1 MNQPQTPNPQTA
13 VALLLATS
21 PVAINKA
28 KGGRPP
34 KAAHEKQSHVIAVR
48 LTEDEYATVAA
59 EAARAGLSLGEV
71 ARRGAL
77 NHRTTII
84 NPQVVTNLR
93 ELNRLGNLLNQALT
107 SVHTCDRNKVE
118 QSRKNVATI
127 CNMILAEIA
136 AKSGEGKQR

>member
-21 PVAINKA
+21 PVTKPRA

-59 EAARAGLSLGEV
+59 EAARTGLSLGEV

-84 NPQVVTNLR
+84 NPQVVINLR
-93 ELNRLGNLLNQALT
+93 ELNRLGNLLNQALI
-107 SVHTCDRNKVE
+107 SVHACNRDKVD

-127 CNMILAEIA
+127 CNMILAEMA
-136 AKSGEGKQR
+136 AKSGEVIK

>member
-13 VALLLATS
+13 VARLLATS
-21 PVAINKA
+21 PVTKPRA

-34 KAAHEKQSHVIAVR
+34 KAAHEKQSHVIALR
-48 LTEDEYATVAA
+48 LNDAEYATITA

-118 QSRKNVATI
+118 QSRKNIATI
-127 CNMILAEIA
+127 CNMILAEMA
-136 AKSGEGKQR
+136 AKSGEGKR

>member
-21 PVAINKA
+21 PVAKTKA
-28 KGGRPP
+28 KGGRPF
-34 KAAHEKQSHVIAVR
+34 KAASEKQSHTIAVR
-48 LTEDEYATVAA
+48 LTDEEYATITA

-84 NPQVVTNLR
+84 NPQVAVNLR

-107 SVHTCDRNKVE
+107 SVHTCNRDKVE

-127 CNMILAEIA
+127 CNMILAEMA
-136 AKSGEGKQR
+136 AKSGEGKR

>member
-1 MNQPQTPNPQTA
+1 MNLPQNPKPQTA
-13 VALLLATS
+13 VALLSATS
-21 PVAINKA
+21 PVTKPRA

-34 KAAHEKQSHVIAVR
+34 KAACEKQSHVIAVR
-48 LTEDEYATVAA
+48 LTEDEYATITA

-77 NHRTTII
+77 NHRTTVI

-93 ELNRLGNLLNQALT
+93 ELNRLGNLLNQALI
-107 SVHTCDRNKVE
+107 SVHACNKDKVD

-136 AKSGEGKQR
+136 AKSGEVIK

>member
-1 MNQPQTPNPQTA
+1 MNQPQTPTPQTA
-13 VALLLATS
+13 AALLLATS
-21 PVAINKA
+21 PVANNKS

-34 KAAHEKQSHVIAVR
+34 KAACEKQSHTIAVR
-48 LTEDEYATVAA
+48 LTDAEYATITA

-77 NHRTTII
+77 KHRTTII
-84 NPQVVTNLR
+84 HPQVAINLR

-107 SVHTCDRNKVE
+107 SVHTCSRDKVE

-127 CNMILAEIA
+127 CSMILAEMA
-136 AKSGEGKQR
+136 TKSSEGGQ

>member
-21 PVAINKA
+21 PVANNKA

-34 KAAHEKQSHVIAVR
+34 KAASEKQSHTIAVR
-48 LTEDEYATVAA
+48 LTDTEYATITA

-84 NPQVVTNLR
+84 NPQVAINLR
-93 ELNRLGNLLNQALT
+93 ELNRLGNLLNQALA
-107 SVHTCDRNKVE
+107 SVHTCDKEKVE
-118 QSRKNVATI
+118 QSRKNVATV
-127 CNMILAEIA
+127 CNMILNAMA
-136 AKSGEGKQR
+136 TKSSEATK

>member
-1 MNQPQTPNPQTA
+1 MDQPQTPNPQTA
-13 VALLLATS
+13 VALLLTTS
-21 PVAINKA
+21 PVANNKA

-34 KAAHEKQSHVIAVR
+34 KAAHEKQSHVIALR
-48 LTEDEYATVAA
+48 LNDAEYATVTA
-59 EAARAGLSLGEV
+59 EADRAGLSLGEV

-84 NPQVVTNLR
+84 NPQVAVNLR

-107 SVHTCDRNKVE
+107 SVHNCDRDKVE

-127 CNMILAEIA
+127 CNMLLNAMA
-136 AKSGEGKQR
+136 AKSSEVTR

>member
-1 MNQPQTPNPQTA
+1 MNQPQTPTPQTA
-13 VALLLATS
+13 AALLLATS
-21 PVAINKA
+21 PAANNKA

-34 KAAHEKQSHVIAVR
+34 KAACEKQSHVIAVR

-77 NHRTTII
+77 NHRTTVI
-84 NPQVVTNLR
+84 NPQVAVNMR

-107 SVHTCDRNKVE
+107 SVHTCDRDKVE

-127 CNMILAEIA
+127 CTMLLNAMAT
-136 AKSGEGKQR
+136 KSGEGKR

>member
-1 MNQPQTPNPQTA
+1 MDQPQTPNPQTA
-13 VALLLATS
+13 AALLLATS
-21 PVAINKA
+21 PVANNKA

-34 KAAHEKQSHVIAVR
+34 KAAHEKQSHVIALR
-48 LTEDEYATVAA
+48 LNDAEYATVRA

-84 NPQVVTNLR
+84 NPQVAVNLR

-107 SVHTCDRNKVE
+107 SVHNCDRDKVE

-127 CNMILAEIA
+127 CNMLLNAMA
-136 AKSGEGKQR
+136 AKSSEVTR

>member
-1 MNQPQTPNPQTA
+1 MTQPQTPNPQTA

-21 PVAINKA
+21 PAAKPKA
-28 KGGRPP
+28 KGGRPS

-48 LTEDEYATVAA
+48 LTDEEYATITS

-77 NHRTTII
+77 NHRTTIL
-84 NPQVVTNLR
+84 NPQVAINLR
-93 ELNRLGNLLNQALT
+93 ELNRLGNLLNQALI
-107 SVHTCDRNKVE
+107 SVNTCDRDKVE

-127 CNMILAEIA
+127 CNMILTAMASKPNEVT
-136 AKSGEGKQR
+136 R

>member
-1 MNQPQTPNPQTA
+1 MNQHQNPKPQTA
-13 VALLLATS
+13 AALLLETS
-21 PVAINKA
+21 PVANNKA

-34 KAAHEKQSHVIAVR
+34 KAASEKQSHTIAVR
-48 LTEDEYATVAA
+48 LTDTEYATIAA

-84 NPQVVTNLR
+84 NPQVAVNMR
-93 ELNRLGNLLNQALT
+93 ELNRLGNLLNQALI
-107 SVHTCDRNKVE
+107 SVHTCDREKVE

-127 CNMILAEIA
+127 CTMLLNAMA
-136 AKSGEGKQR
+136 AKSSEVIK

>member
-1 MNQPQTPNPQTA
+1 MNLPQNPKPQTA
-13 VALLLATS
+13 VALLSATS
-21 PVAINKA
+21 PVAKPKA

-34 KAAHEKQSHVIAVR
+34 KAACEKQSHVIAVR

-84 NPQVVTNLR
+84 DPKVAVNMR
-93 ELNRLGNLLNQALT
+93 ELNRLGNLLNQALI
-107 SVHTCDRNKVE
+107 SVHTCDKEKVE

-127 CNMILAEIA
+127 CNMLLTAMA
-136 AKSGEGKQR
+136 TKSSEGAQ

>member
-1 MNQPQTPNPQTA
+1 MSQPQTPNPQTA
-13 VALLLATS
+13 VARLLVTS
-21 PVAINKA
+21 PVTKPRA

-34 KAAHEKQSHVIAVR
+34 KAAHEKQSHVIALR
-48 LTEDEYATVAA
+48 LNDAEYATITA

-84 NPQVVTNLR
+84 NPQVAINLR
-93 ELNRLGNLLNQALT
+93 ELNRLGNLLNQALI
-107 SVHTCDRNKVE
+107 SVHACNRDKVD

-136 AKSGEGKQR
+136 AKSGEVIK

>member
-1 MNQPQTPNPQTA
+1 
-13 VALLLATS
+13 LLLATS
-21 PVAINKA
+21 PVAKTKA
-28 KGGRPP
+28 KGGRPF
-34 KAAHEKQSHVIAVR
+34 KAASEKQSHTIAVR
-48 LTEDEYATVAA
+48 LTDEEYATITA

-84 NPQVVTNLR
+84 NPQVAVNLR

-107 SVHTCDRNKVE
+107 SVHTCNRDKVE

-127 CNMILAEIA
+127 CNMILAEMA
-136 AKSGEGKQR
+136 AKSGEGKR

>member
-1 MNQPQTPNPQTA
+1 MNLPQTPTPQTA
-13 VALLLATS
+13 VASLLATS
-21 PVAINKA
+21 PIAKPKA

-34 KAAHEKQSHVIAVR
+34 KAAHEKQTHTIAVR
-48 LTEDEYATVAA
+48 LTDSEYATITE

-84 NPQVVTNLR
+84 NPQVAINLR
-93 ELNRLGNLLNQALT
+93 ELNRLGNLLNQALA
-107 SVHTCDRNKVE
+107 SVHTCNRDKVD
-118 QSRKNVATI
+118 QSRKNVATV

-136 AKSGEGKQR
+136 AKSGEVIK

>member
-1 MNQPQTPNPQTA
+1 MTQPQNPKPQTA
-13 VALLLATS
+13 AALLLATS
-21 PVAINKA
+21 PAAKPKA
-28 KGGRPP
+28 KGGRPF
-34 KAAHEKQSHVIAVR
+34 KAAHEKQKHVIAVR
-48 LTEDEYATVAA
+48 LTDEEYATITA

-84 NPQVVTNLR
+84 NPQVAINLR

-107 SVHTCDRNKVE
+107 SVHTCNRDKVE

-127 CNMILAEIA
+127 CNMILAEMA
-136 AKSGEGKQR
+136 AKSGEVIK

>member
-1 MNQPQTPNPQTA
+1 MNLPQTPNPQNA

-21 PVAINKA
+21 PVANNKA

-34 KAAHEKQSHVIAVR
+34 KAAHEKQVHTIAVR
-48 LTEDEYATVAA
+48 LTDDEYATVAE

-84 NPQVVTNLR
+84 NPQVAVNMR
-93 ELNRLGNLLNQALT
+93 ELNRLGNLLNQALI
-107 SVHTCDRNKVE
+107 SVHTCDKEKVE

-127 CNMILAEIA
+127 CNMLLNAMA
-136 AKSGEGKQR
+136 AKSSEVIK